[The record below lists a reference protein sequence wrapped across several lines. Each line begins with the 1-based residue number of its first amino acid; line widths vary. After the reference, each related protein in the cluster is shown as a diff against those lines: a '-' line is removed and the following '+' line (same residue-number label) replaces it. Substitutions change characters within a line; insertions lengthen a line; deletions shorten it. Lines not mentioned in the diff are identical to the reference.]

1 MTQKTETQ
9 ELSEPIWQ
17 DILGYLRVHYARL
30 VRGWF
35 EHLRP
40 GPLASGQLEVVAAN
54 SAQKRYLDEHCL
66 QAFVAAAQAATGHL
80 VTVGFRALA
89 DDSSSGEELAAGL
102 SGESLP
108 LIEEYSFDNF
118 VVGPCN
124 RLAHAACVA
133 VSESPGHA
141 YNPVFIHGSVGL
153 GKTHLL
159 QAICHAVLTRQKQA
173 RVFYLSCETFI
184 NDFMEAV
191 ELGTLHTFRYRYR
204 HADMLVLDDI
214 QFLADRERTQEEFF
228 HTFNTLY
235 QSQKQIVLAADS
247 PPEQIPSLQD
257 RLVSRFTW
265 GLVARIDQP
274 CYETRIAILRKKA
287 RIRQVEIPDQVVE
300 FIAST
305 ITNNTREL
313 EGAIAKI
320 VGLSQAYRQPV
331 TIQIAEEALGGG
343 RDRRMRRI
351 TIQQIL
357 EEISREFGMRA
368 ADIQGKRRTKSVALP
383 RQACMYLARELT
395 SHSLEEIGGYFGG
408 RDHSTVLHACKTIT
422 TMCLEDPQLRLLLE
436 QITGN
441 LQRGGGSERG
451 DGRGTD
457 KT

>member
-1 MTQKTETQ
+1 MQ
-9 ELSEPIWQ
+9 ELAEPIWQ

-35 EHLRP
+35 ESLRP
-40 GPLASGQLEVVAAN
+40 GTLADGQLEVVAAN
-54 SAQKRYLDEHCL
+54 AAQKRYLDQHCL
-66 QAFVAAAQAATGHL
+66 PAFIAAAQAATGHL
-80 VTVGFRALA
+80 VTVAFRALA
-89 DDSSSGEELAAGL
+89 DEVQLGEDLPAGL

-141 YNPVFIHGSVGL
+141 YNPLFIHGSVGL

-159 QAICHAVLTRQKQA
+159 QAICHAMLARQKQA

-191 ELGTLHTFRYRYR
+191 ELGSLHTFRYRYR

-214 QFLADRERTQEEFF
+214 QFLADRERSQEEFF

-235 QSQKQIVLAADS
+235 QAQKQIVLAADS

-257 RLVSRFTW
+257 RLVSRFSW

-287 RIRQVEIPDQVVE
+287 KIRQVDIPEPIVE

-305 ITNNTREL
+305 ITTNTREL
-313 EGAIAKI
+313 EGAIAKV

-331 TIQIAEEALGGG
+331 SMEIAEEALGGG
-343 RDRRMRRI
+343 RDRRPRRV

-357 EEISREFGMRA
+357 EQVSKDFGARA

-383 RQACMYLARELT
+383 RQVCMYLARELT
-395 SHSLEEIGGYFGG
+395 GHSLEEIGGYFGG
-408 RDHSTVLHACKTIT
+408 RDHSTVLHACKAIGN
-422 TMCLEDPQLRLLLE
+422 LRQEDPQLRQMIE
-436 QITGN
+436 QIADN
-441 LQRGGGSERG
+441 LQRGSS
-451 DGRGTD
+451 
-457 KT
+457 

>member
-1 MTQKTETQ
+1 MQ
-9 ELSEPIWQ
+9 ELAEPIWQ

-35 EHLRP
+35 ESLRP
-40 GPLASGQLEVVAAN
+40 GTLADGQLEVVAAN
-54 SAQKRYLDEHCL
+54 AAQKRYLDQHCL
-66 QAFVAAAQAATGHL
+66 PAFIAAAQAATGHL
-80 VTVGFRALA
+80 VTVAFRALA
-89 DDSSSGEELAAGL
+89 DEVQLGEDLPAGL

-141 YNPVFIHGSVGL
+141 YNPLFIHGSVGL

-159 QAICHAVLTRQKQA
+159 QAICHAMLARQKQA

-191 ELGTLHTFRYRYR
+191 ELGSLHTFRYRYR

-214 QFLADRERTQEEFF
+214 QFLADRERSQEEFF

-235 QSQKQIVLAADS
+235 QAQKQIVLAADS

-257 RLVSRFTW
+257 RLVSRFSW
-265 GLVARIDQP
+265 GLVAWIDQP

-287 RIRQVEIPDQVVE
+287 KIRQVDIPEPIVE

-305 ITNNTREL
+305 ITTNTREL
-313 EGAIAKI
+313 EGAIAKV

-331 TIQIAEEALGGG
+331 SMEIAEEALGGG
-343 RDRRMRRI
+343 RDRRPRRV

-357 EEISREFGMRA
+357 EQVSKDFGARA

-383 RQACMYLARELT
+383 RQVCMYLARELT
-395 SHSLEEIGGYFGG
+395 GHSLEEIGGYFGG
-408 RDHSTVLHACKTIT
+408 RDHSTVLHACKAIGN
-422 TMCLEDPQLRLLLE
+422 LRQEDPQLRQMIE
-436 QITGN
+436 QIADN
-441 LQRGGGSERG
+441 LQRGSS
-451 DGRGTD
+451 
-457 KT
+457 

>member
-1 MTQKTETQ
+1 MGQNTDTQQ
-9 ELSEPIWQ
+9 LSEPIWQ
-17 DILGYLRVHYARL
+17 DILGYLRVHYARV

-35 EHLRP
+35 ESLRP
-40 GPLASGQLEVVAAN
+40 GLLVGGELQVLAAN
-54 SAQKRYLDEHCL
+54 AAQKRYLDQHCL

-80 VTVGFRALA
+80 VTVGFHALA
-89 DDSSSGEELAAGL
+89 EDSPHSEELAAGL

-141 YNPVFIHGSVGL
+141 YNPLFVHGSVGL

-159 QAICHAVLTRQKQA
+159 QAICHAVIARQRRA
-173 RVFYLSCETFI
+173 RVIYLSCETFM

-204 HADMLVLDDI
+204 HADILLLDDI
-214 QFLADRERTQEEFF
+214 QFLADRERSQEEFF

-235 QSQKQIVLAADS
+235 QAQKQIILAADS

-257 RLVSRFTW
+257 RLVSRFGW

-287 RIRQVEIPDQVVE
+287 RIRQVDIPDPVVE

-305 ITNNTREL
+305 ITTNTREL
-313 EGAIAKI
+313 EGAIAKV

-331 TIQIAEEALGGG
+331 CMAIAEEALAVG
-343 RDRRMRRI
+343 REYQHRRV

-357 EEISREFGMRA
+357 EQVSREFNMRA
-368 ADIQGKRRTKSVALP
+368 ADIQGKRRTRSVALP
-383 RQACMYLARELT
+383 RQVCMYLARELT
-395 SHSLEEIGGYFGG
+395 DHSLEEIGGYFGG
-408 RDHSTVLHACKTIT
+408 RDHSTVLHACKAISGIRQH
-422 TMCLEDPQLRLLLE
+422 DPQLRQILE
-436 QITGN
+436 QVTAT
-441 LQRGGGSERG
+441 LQRGG
-451 DGRGTD
+451 
-457 KT
+457 

>member
-1 MTQKTETQ
+1 MTDNTQVQ

-35 EHLRP
+35 ELLRP
-40 GPLASGQLEVVAAN
+40 GPLASGELQVLAAN
-54 SAQKRYLDEHCL
+54 TAQKRYLDEHCL
-66 QAFVAAAQAATGHL
+66 QAFVGAAQAATGHL
-80 VTVGFRALA
+80 VTVCFKALA
-89 DDSSSGEELAAGL
+89 EDPPGNELPVGL

-133 VSESPGHA
+133 VSESPGRA
-141 YNPVFIHGSVGL
+141 YNPLFIHGSVGL

-159 QAICHAVLTRQKQA
+159 QAICHAVLARQKQA

-204 HADMLVLDDI
+204 HADILMLDDI
-214 QFLADRERTQEEFF
+214 QFLADRERSQEEFF

-257 RLVSRFTW
+257 RLVSRFSW

-287 RIRQVEIPDQVVE
+287 RIRQVEIPDAIVE

-305 ITNNTREL
+305 ITTNTREL
-313 EGAIAKI
+313 EGAIAKV

-331 TIQIAEEALGGG
+331 TLQIAEEALGSG
-343 RDRRMRRI
+343 RDRRVRRL

-357 EEISREFGMRA
+357 EQVSRDFGVRA
-368 ADIQGKRRTKSVALP
+368 SDIQGKRRTKSVALP
-383 RQACMYLARELT
+383 RQVCMYLARELT

-408 RDHSTVLHACKTIT
+408 RDHSTVMHACKTIKAL
-422 TMCLEDPQLRLLLE
+422 CQEDPHLRQMLE
-436 QITGN
+436 QVTGN
-441 LQRGGGSERG
+441 LQRGSP
-451 DGRGTD
+451 
-457 KT
+457 

>member
-1 MTQKTETQ
+1 MTQQPQMQ
-9 ELSEPIWQ
+9 ELAEPIWQ

-35 EHLRP
+35 ESLRP
-40 GPLASGQLEVVAAN
+40 GTLADGQLEVVAAN
-54 SAQKRYLDEHCL
+54 AAQKRYLDQHCL
-66 QAFVAAAQAATGHL
+66 PAFIAAAQAATGHL
-80 VTVGFRALA
+80 VTVAFRALA
-89 DDSSSGEELAAGL
+89 DEVQLGEDLPAGL

-141 YNPVFIHGSVGL
+141 YNPLFIHGSVGL

-159 QAICHAVLTRQKQA
+159 QAICHAMLARQKQA

-191 ELGTLHTFRYRYR
+191 ELGSLHTFRYRYR

-214 QFLADRERTQEEFF
+214 QFLADRERSQEEFF

-235 QSQKQIVLAADS
+235 QAQKQIVLAADS

-257 RLVSRFTW
+257 RLVSRFSW

-287 RIRQVEIPDQVVE
+287 KIRQVDIPEPIVE

-305 ITNNTREL
+305 ITTNTREL
-313 EGAIAKI
+313 EGAIAKV

-331 TIQIAEEALGGG
+331 SMEIAEEALGGG
-343 RDRRMRRI
+343 RDRRPRRV

-357 EEISREFGMRA
+357 EQVSKDFGARA

-383 RQACMYLARELT
+383 RQVCMYLARELT
-395 SHSLEEIGGYFGG
+395 GHSLEEIGGYFGG
-408 RDHSTVLHACKTIT
+408 RDHSTVLHACKAIGN
-422 TMCLEDPQLRLLLE
+422 LRQEDPQLRQMIE
-436 QITGN
+436 QIADN
-441 LQRGGGSERG
+441 LQRGSS
-451 DGRGTD
+451 
-457 KT
+457 

>member
-1 MTQKTETQ
+1 MAQQTQMQ
-9 ELSEPIWQ
+9 ELAEPIWQ

-35 EHLRP
+35 ESLRP
-40 GPLASGQLEVVAAN
+40 GGLAGGQLEVVVAN

-66 QAFVAAAQAATGHL
+66 QAFIAAAQAATGHL

-89 DDSSSGEELAAGL
+89 DEVQPGEDLPAGL

-133 VSESPGHA
+133 VSESPGRA
-141 YNPVFIHGSVGL
+141 YNPLFIHGSVGL

-159 QAICHAVLTRQKQA
+159 QAICHAVLARQKQA
-173 RVFYLSCETFI
+173 RVLYLSCETFI

-191 ELGTLHTFRYRYR
+191 ELGSLHTFRYRYR

-214 QFLADRERTQEEFF
+214 QFLADRERSQEEFF

-257 RLVSRFTW
+257 RLVSRFSW
-265 GLVARIDQP
+265 GLTPRIDQP

-287 RIRQVEIPDQVVE
+287 RIRQVDIPDPIVE

-305 ITNNTREL
+305 ITTSTREL
-313 EGAIAKI
+313 EGAIAKVI
-320 VGLSQAYRQPV
+320 GLSQAYRQPV
-331 TIQIAEEALGGG
+331 SMEIAEEALGGG
-343 RDRRMRRI
+343 RGRRPRRV

-357 EEISREFGMRA
+357 EQVSREFGARA

-383 RQACMYLARELT
+383 RQVCMYLARELT

-408 RDHSTVLHACKTIT
+408 RDHSTVLHACKTISG
-422 TMCLEDPQLRLLLE
+422 LRQEDPQLRQMIE
-436 QITGN
+436 QIAGG
-441 LQRGGGSERG
+441 LQRGS
-451 DGRGTD
+451 
-457 KT
+457 